1 MSGDLILAFGLG
13 AIFVGV
19 LIVML
24 ALASPALARQRSG
37 RSLAALQAFGSN
49 PVRTDITDAPF
60 GQRVIRPLFTRF
72 TLLGRR
78 LTPDG
83 QVDRIRRRLEG
94 AGNPP
99 AWDVDRVLAFKVL
112 GLMIGLVLGVTVP
125 LLLGR
130 GVLTVVVVALLL
142 GVVGFMTADIVLY
155 QAAYNRRERLRRDL
169 PDALD
174 LLSISVEAGLAFDA
188 ALSQVARNTTGPL
201 AQEFS
206 RVLQE
211 MQIGMSRSNA
221 LRTLGERSN
230 APELRGFVTA
240 MIQADTFGIPIAKV
254 LRVQAKDL
262 RSKRA
267 QHAEEKAQRIPVK
280 ILFPLI
286 FCILPCLFVIV
297 IGPAAIGVFH
307 AFVQR

>member
-1 MSGDLILAFGLG
+1 VRGDLVLAVGLG

-19 LIVML
+19 LIILGVL
-24 ALASPALARQRSG
+24 ATVILNRQQGG
-37 RSLAALQAFGSN
+37 RSLAALAAFGSN
-49 PVRTDITDAPF
+49 PARNTAVDAPF
-60 GQRVIRPLFTRF
+60 LERVVRPLALRLTR
-72 TLLGRR
+72 LGRR
-78 LTPDG
+78 LTPVG
-83 QVDRIRRRLEG
+83 QIERMRRRLEG

-99 AWDVDRVLAFKVL
+99 GWDVDRLLAFKML
-112 GLMIGLVLGVTVP
+112 GLIAGVVIGLAIP
-125 LLLGR
+125 LLFGW
-130 GVLTVVVVALLL
+130 GVLVAVILGALLGAAGL
-142 GVVGFMTADIVLY
+142 LTPDAWLY
-155 QAAYNRRERLRRDL
+155 QAAYNRTESLRREL
-169 PDALD
+169 ADALD

-188 ALSQVARNTTGPL
+188 ALSQVARNMHGPL

-221 LRTLGERSN
+221 LRALGERSN

-267 QHAEEKAQRIPVK
+267 QYAEELAHKIPVK

-297 IGPAAIGVFH
+297 IGPAAIGVYH
-307 AFVQR
+307 AFAQR

>member
-1 MSGDLILAFGLG
+1 VSGDLALALGLG
-13 AIFVGV
+13 AIFAAV
-19 LIVML
+19 LIFLVTVMT
-24 ALASPALARQRSG
+24 AMGGRQHGG
-37 RSLAALQAFGSN
+37 RSLAALRAFGSN
-49 PVRTDITDAPF
+49 PVQVPTDAPF
-60 GQRVIRPLFTRF
+60 ANRVVQPLVRRLTG
-72 TLLGRR
+72 LGRR

-83 QVDRIRRRLEG
+83 QVDRIRRRLEA

-99 AWDVDRVLAFKVL
+99 NWDVDRLLAFKVL
-112 GLMIGLVLGVTVP
+112 GLMAGLVVGLGVP
-125 LLLGR
+125 LLLGL
-130 GVLTVVVVALLL
+130 VPLTAVVIGAL
-142 GVVGFMTADIVLY
+142 VGAAGFLAPDILLY
-155 QAAYNRRERLRRDL
+155 QAAYNRSESLRRDL

-188 ALSQVARNTTGPL
+188 ALSQVARNTRGAL
-201 AQEFS
+201 AEEFS

-211 MQIGMSRSNA
+211 IQIGMSRSHA
-221 LRTLGERSN
+221 LRALGDRSN
-230 APELRGFVTA
+230 VSELRGFVTA

-267 QHAEEKAQRIPVK
+267 QRAEETAQKIPVK
-280 ILFPLI
+280 VLFPLI

-307 AFVQR
+307 AFAQR

>member
-1 MSGDLILAFGLG
+1 VRGDLILALGLG
-13 AIFVGV
+13 AIFLGV
-19 LIVML
+19 LIGL
-24 ALASPALARQRSG
+24 AVVASALSGRQRNG

-49 PVRTDITDAPF
+49 PVRNVIIDAPF
-60 GQRVIRPLFTRF
+60 RQRVVRPLLHRLTA
-72 TLLGRR
+72 LGRR
-78 LTPDG
+78 MTPVG
-83 QVDRIRRRLEG
+83 QVERIRRRLEG

-99 AWDVDRVLAFKVL
+99 AWDVDRVLAFKV
-112 GLMIGLVLGVTVP
+112 IGLTIGLALGIAVP

-130 GVLTVVVVALLL
+130 SMLVTVIVAGLL
-142 GVVGFMTADIVLY
+142 GVLGFLIPDIVLY
-155 QAAYNRRERLRRDL
+155 QAAYNRTDRLRRDL
-169 PDALD
+169 ADALD

-211 MQIGMSRSNA
+211 MQIGMSRSHA
-221 LRTLGERSN
+221 LRMLAERSN

-254 LRVQAKDL
+254 LRVQARDL

-267 QHAEEKAQRIPVK
+267 QRAEEAAQKIPVK